1 MAPVIA
7 GSSSRPTENNS
18 RSSSYGQS
26 FVGAGLTPGVPKW
39 DQTPSPIFALSSEAQ
54 AANEDRPVAPGAEIT
69 VASVRR
75 HVKQRINA
83 AKDACD
89 KAMDDVPQDYF
100 EKIGDSPF
108 MDTEDS
114 ENESGGKVDNGLRSR
129 AGEQN

>member
-1 MAPVIA
+1 M
-7 GSSSRPTENNS
+7 
-18 RSSSYGQS
+18 
-26 FVGAGLTPGVPKW
+26 PKW
-39 DQTPSPIFALSSEAQ
+39 DQTPSPIFALSSDAR

-89 KAMDDVPQDYF
+89 KSMKKAIDAITKFAEEQRSTEVDDVPQDYF

-114 ENESGGKVDNGLRSR
+114 ENESGDKVDNGLRSR
-129 AGEQN
+129 AGE